1 MVQLLLD
8 HHADPEQLLGNFDRP
23 LHLYAERGDI
33 EVLKIVLLHGVEVD
47 SNPGGFYSPAYKPL
61 HYAARCSVDAVKLLL
76 KHGVDICEE
85 EGPLPGYAVVRCGS
99 RGEDRC
105 DEAADGTLA

>member
-61 HYAARCSVDAVKLLL
+61 HYAARCSVDAVKLL
-76 KHGVDICEE
+76 
-85 EGPLPGYAVVRCGS
+85 
-99 RGEDRC
+99 
-105 DEAADGTLA
+105 